1 MVRRLVTLV
10 VSGALVAVLCVVG
23 WFLPVPYVREA
34 PGPTFNTLG
43 SVDGKQ
49 VVRISGHKT
58 YADKGHLNMTTV
70 SVVGGPGNEPS
81 LGQALTGWV
90 DGRVSVVP
98 EEIYYPK
105 GATEKQV
112 KQRSAEE
119 FKSSESAGTVA
130 ALRYLDIP
138 VHQRVVVEKVQ
149 KGRPAKGKLHVG
161 DRVIAV
167 DGVRTKTLAAVQRVS
182 GKHHPGDTVRYTVRR
197 HGSKHTVPIKTTA
210 DPNDKDHAIVGII
223 LETDYS
229 YPGKVTISLENIG
242 GPSAGLMFSLA
253 VVDRLTPGSSTG
265 GRFVAGTG
273 TMDTDGNVGPIGGIA
288 QKMTAARSAGATVFL
303 TPAGNCKQAM
313 GTRPDGLKLV
323 KVETLQG
330 AAHALKALRTG
341 KGSVPTC

>member
-43 SVDGKQ
+43 AVDGTK
-49 VVRISGHKT
+49 VVRITGHQT
-58 YADKGHLNMTTV
+58 YPVNGHLNMTTV

-81 LGQALTGWV
+81 LGQVLTGWV

-105 GATEKQV
+105 GATEEQV
-112 KQRSAEE
+112 KRRSAEQ

-130 ALRYLDIP
+130 ALRYLHIP
-138 VHQRVVVEKVQ
+138 VHERVEVKSVQ
-149 KGRPAKGKLHVG
+149 DGRPAKGKLRKG
-161 DRVIAV
+161 DRVVAV
-167 DGVRTKTLAAVQRVS
+167 DGVRTHTLAAVQRVS
-182 GKHHPGDTVRYTVRR
+182 GRHEPGDTVRYTVRR
-197 HGSKHTVPIKTTA
+197 NGSKRTVPIKTIA
-210 DPNDKDHAIVGII
+210 DPNDKDRAIVGII

-229 YPGKVTISLENIG
+229 YPGEVTISLANIG

-265 GRFVAGTG
+265 GRFLAGTG
-273 TMDTDGNVGPIGGIA
+273 TMDTEGNVGPIGGIA
-288 QKMTAARSAGATVFL
+288 QKMTAARDAGATVFL
-303 TPAGNCKQAM
+303 TPAGNCKQAL

-323 KVETLQG
+323 KVETLRD
-330 AAHALKALRTG
+330 AVHALKALRTD
-341 KGSVPTC
+341 KGGVPTC